1 MRSANYWHL
10 IVYDIRCPRRLRRV
24 HAFLKKQAYALQESV
39 FAWQG
44 TEQELIELQQG
55 LLERINS
62 KEDDVR
68 GYRLPA
74 NQKLHLFGVS
84 PFLDDVYDFGLPP
97 HELQPLG
104 LLEDDEWLGK
114 MFYRTQRVNQAA

>member
-1 MRSANYWHL
+1 MRLANYWHL
-10 IVYDIRCPRRLRRV
+10 IVYDIRCPKRLRRV

-44 TEQELIELQQG
+44 TEQELIKLQQG
-55 LLERINS
+55 LKDCINN

-74 NQKLHLFGVS
+74 NQKLYLFGVS
-84 PFLDDVYDFGLPP
+84 PFLEDVYDFGLPP
-97 HELQPLG
+97 YELQPLE
-104 LLEDDEWLGK
+104 LLEDEEWLGK
-114 MFYRTQRVNQAA
+114 LFYRTQRRIQAA